1 MTVTDFPDWGTSQDQ
16 ANKIAITGAPPLNL
30 PTLIGS
36 GTIAALAAGSSSV
49 QGPFAHNQLSY
60 HLWLAVQ
67 QASVSASP
75 TIITATVNWI
85 DTNSGQTIAVRSY
98 EILAG
103 PNGTNHTIEI
113 RGPAR
118 ANSVNVT
125 FVNEL
130 HSFTSATIVYDMFAV
145 SRSYLRDIARDIV
158 TAGSG
163 FSPANPN
170 VPFGILGDLSPTL
183 GAGAAVSR
191 TLGLYTGRCI
201 LTAFTAG
208 ANATLQV
215 EITEPQQ
222 GDQILANT
230 TDVWRGL
237 TDAHGNLQA
246 NIAMP
251 NLHCLIVLTNLDTV
265 SRACTATL
273 VIDESGE

>member
-1 MTVTDFPDWGTSQDQ
+1 MTVTDYPDWGTAQDQ
-16 ANKIAITGAPPLNL
+16 ANKIAATGAPPLNL

-36 GTIAALAAGSSSV
+36 GTIAALAAGASQTV
-49 QGPFAHNQLSY
+49 GPFAHNQLSY

-67 QASVSASP
+67 QANVSASP
-75 TIITATVNWI
+75 TIITATVDWV
-85 DTNSGQTIAVRSY
+85 DTVSGNTIAERSY
-98 EILAG
+98 ELLAG
-103 PNGTNHTIEI
+103 PNGTNHRIEI

-118 ANSVNVT
+118 ANTVTVT
-125 FVNEL
+125 FANES
-130 HSFTSATIVYDMFAV
+130 HSFTAATIVYDMFAV

-158 TAGSG
+158 TAGTG

-170 VPFGILGDLSPTL
+170 VPYGILGNLSPTL
-183 GAGAAVSR
+183 GAGAAASR
-191 TLGLYTGRCI
+191 TLGMYTGRAI

-215 EITEPQQ
+215 EIQEPQQ
-222 GDQILANT
+222 GDQIIANT
-230 TDVWRGL
+230 PDVWRGL

-265 SRACTATL
+265 SRACTAVL